1 MRVAMTQT
9 QSAIE
14 AAFPFINGQQSEW
27 TERQITAMKPLLAE
41 QVWGE
46 DAQVAM
52 RWNSEYRLMLAVLQ
66 DAVTCWFRCNSVRNG
81 RERRMFQELS
91 AWFWSDDQDWLYSF
105 ESICD
110 HLGLEPNAIRRGLKN
125 WPPPSLQQPNSMLQ
139 MRRVRRHKKIR
150 PLLEL
155 DEGDA

>member
-14 AAFPFINGQQSEW
+14 AAFPFVNGQQSEW

-66 DAVTCWFRCNSVRNG
+66 DAVLCWFRYCQPRSTQ
-81 RERRMFQELS
+81 EKRMFQEIQS
-91 AWFWSDDQDWLYSF
+91 WFWDSDRDWLYAF
-105 ESICD
+105 ESICE
-110 HLGLEPNAIRRGLKN
+110 HLDLEASAIRRGLRQGL
-125 WPPPSLQQPNSMLQ
+125 PSSLQQPKSTLQ

-150 PLLEL
+150 SL
-155 DEGDA
+155 DDFED